1 MYDSNAIRGAFL
13 PIIAPALTQV
23 FGPQWLQ
30 LRTNVLLMQGAVQ
43 APLRTS
49 PVEQQPVAQ
58 NCSDTN
64 AVHLIGLDMHAII
77 ELFVGK

>member
-1 MYDSNAIRGAFL
+1 
-13 PIIAPALTQV
+13 
-23 FGPQWLQ
+23 
-30 LRTNVLLMQGAVQ
+30 MQGAVQ

-77 ELFVGK
+77 ELGNDWSLICIKRVTNLFHSDFVAGSWATSPRLRTLP